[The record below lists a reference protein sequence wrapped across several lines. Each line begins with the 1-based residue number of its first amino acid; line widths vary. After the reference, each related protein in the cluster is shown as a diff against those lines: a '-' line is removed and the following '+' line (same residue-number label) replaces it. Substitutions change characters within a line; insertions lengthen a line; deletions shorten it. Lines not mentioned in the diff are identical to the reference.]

1 MFRVEASSESCT
13 LTSVT
18 TVSLHFEATSTAGP
32 VQYLHG
38 NYSDVLDPPSCPVSQ
53 VVFRCPFTVEASGL
67 PM

>member
-1 MFRVEASSESCT
+1 MFRVEASSERCT

-38 NYSDVLDPPSCPVSQ
+38 NYSDVLDPPSCPMSQ
-53 VVFRCPFTVEASGL
+53 VVFR
-67 PM
+67 